1 MSRVWSE
8 CGTAGCTAVTVPGR
22 GRCLLHL
29 AEPEQRDALAA
40 LAPGA
45 DVDLRGVRFTP
56 ELWQSVAAAVDAR
69 FGTAR
74 FDAARFPAGVRCSG
88 LRFGGPAYFEGAHFE
103 GEAHFTGAEF
113 ADYAG
118 FDSAVFTGVAHFQ
131 EVRFHGEAR
140 FVAAWF
146 AADALFDGVSCAA
159 TARFSGAW
167 FDGTG
172 AFTSARFSG
181 RAHFTEA
188 WFRRRG
194 DTSADFSDA
203 SFAQRAGFRGTRF
216 RGRAVFAAA
225 VFRSEW
231 HGPLVCV
238 DELWMRGAVF
248 AVPFRIGIA
257 ARRVD
262 MNRMRCESTA
272 AFQLRYA
279 AVSLRDA
286 VLAEPITLSYEAMP
300 FMAGTRQLEDEMPRE
315 EGSVGVHLLR
325 LSGVNAGHLVL
336 TDVDLSRCEF
346 SGAYNLDRIGL
357 AGRCEY
363 GAPPPGLRHGGSR
376 FPACWWSRRRV
387 VVEEQYWRA
396 LPTDSRTAADTDGWV
411 TGLGHP
417 DPAQSPTADDVAIVY
432 RQLRKALE
440 DTKNEPGAADFY
452 YGEMEMRRHN
462 KDTPP
467 GERALLH
474 AYWLLS
480 GYGLRASRALAA
492 LVCAMGLTV
501 LLLMQWGLPAAPP
514 SARMVGQMSAYGG
527 EVVLVPDTSG
537 RALPHDRWTRW
548 TAARLERA
556 GRVVVNS
563 VVFRSSGQDLTQ
575 QGVWIEMGSRLC
587 EPVLFGLAVLAA
599 RGRVQR

>member
-1 MSRVWSE
+1 MI
-8 CGTAGCTAVTVPGR
+8 VPGH
-22 GRCLLHL
+22 GRCLRHL
-29 AEPEQRDALAA
+29 DEPAQHAALAA

-45 DVDLRGVRFTP
+45 DVDFRGVHFTE
-56 ELWQSVAAAVDAR
+56 ELWQSVTSAMEAR

-74 FDAARFPAGVRCSG
+74 FDTARFPSGVRCSG
-88 LRFGGPAYFEGAHFE
+88 ARFEGPAYFEGALFE
-103 GEAHFTGAEF
+103 GGSHFTGAEF

-118 FDSAVFTGVAHFQ
+118 FDAAVFAGPAYFR
-131 EVRFHGEAR
+131 EVRFHGEVRFVVAR
-140 FVAAWF
+140 FAAEAF
-146 AADALFDGVSCAA
+146 FDGVSCASA
-159 TARFSGAW
+159 ARFSEAT
-167 FDGTG
+167 FDGVA

-181 RAHFTEA
+181 PAHFTET
-188 WFRRRG
+188 WFRQQRN
-194 DTSADFSDA
+194 TCADFSEA
-203 SFAQRAGFRGTRF
+203 HFTRPAGFRGARF
-216 RGRAVFAAA
+216 RGRVAFAEAVFE
-225 VFRSEW
+225 SEW
-231 HGPLVCV
+231 RGPVVCA

-248 AVPFRIGIA
+248 RMPLRIGIA
-257 ARRVD
+257 ALRVD
-262 MNRMRCESTA
+262 MNGVRCESTA

-286 VLAEPITLSYEAMP
+286 VLAEPVTLSYEAMP
-300 FMAGTRQLEDEMPRE
+300 FMAGPRQLEQEMPRE
-315 EGSVGVHLLR
+315 EGSVAVRLLR
-325 LSGVNAGHLVL
+325 LSGVNAAHLVL

-346 SGAYNLDRIGL
+346 SGAYNLDQISL

-363 GAPPPGLRHGGSR
+363 GVPPAGLRRGNAW
-376 FPACWWSRRRV
+376 FPLQWWSRRRV

-396 LPTDSRTAADTDGWV
+396 LPVDGRTEADTGGWL

-440 DTKNEPGAADFY
+440 DTKNQPGAADFY

-467 GERALLH
+467 GERSLLH

-480 GYGLRASRALAA
+480 GYGLRASRALWA
-492 LVCAMGLTV
+492 LVCAMGVTV
-501 LLLMQWGLPAAPP
+501 LLLMLFGLPAAPP
-514 SARMVGQMSAYGG
+514 TSRMTGQVPSGG
-527 EVVLVPDTSG
+527 GTVVLTPDLAGQSVP
-537 RALPHDRWTRW
+537 RHVLDRFS
-548 TAARLERA
+548 AARLERA

-575 QGVWIEMGSRLC
+575 GGMWIEMVSRLG
-587 EPVLFGLAVLAA
+587 EPVLLGLAVLAA

>member
-1 MSRVWSE
+1 MSQVRSQ
-8 CGTAGCTAVTVPGR
+8 CGHAGCTAVAVPGR
-22 GRCLLHL
+22 RGCLRHL
-29 AEPEQRDALAA
+29 EESEQRDFLAT

-45 DVDLRGVRFTP
+45 DVDFRGVRFTAA
-56 ELWQSVAAAVDAR
+56 LWQALTAAVGTR
-69 FGTAR
+69 FGQAR
-74 FDAARFPAGVRCSG
+74 FDTAHFPNGMRCSG
-88 LRFGGPAYFEGAHFE
+88 VRFAGPAYFEGAFFE
-103 GEAHFTGAEF
+103 GEALFTGAEF

-118 FDSAVFTGVAHFQ
+118 FEAARFTGGAYFR

-140 FVAAWF
+140 FVAVRFGSGAF
-146 AADALFDGVSCAA
+146 FDGVSCAS
-159 TARFSGAW
+159 TARFAHAW
-167 FDGTG
+167 FEGAA
-172 AFTSARFSG
+172 AFTSAGFQGSV
-181 RAHFTEA
+181 HFTEA
-188 WFRRRG
+188 RFLRPS

-203 SFAQRAGFRGTRF
+203 HFAKSAGFYGARF
-216 RGRAVFAAA
+216 QGRAVFAQAI
-225 VFRSEW
+225 FEHEW
-231 HGPLVCV
+231 RGPVVCT

-248 AVPFRIGIA
+248 KAPLRIGIA
-257 ARRVD
+257 AQRVD
-262 MNRMRCESTA
+262 MNRVRCDSTA
-272 AFQLRYA
+272 AFHLRYA

-286 VLAEPITLSYEAMP
+286 VLAEPITLSYEPMP
-300 FMAGTRQLEDEMPRE
+300 FMAGTRPLEQEMPRD
-315 EGSVGVHLLR
+315 EGSVAVHLLR
-325 LSGVNAGHLVL
+325 LSGVNAAHLVL

-346 SGAYNLDRIGL
+346 SGAYHLDQISL
-357 AGRCEY
+357 SGRCGY
-363 GAPPPGLRHGGSR
+363 GTPPLGLRHGSTW
-376 FPACWWSRRRV
+376 FSICWWSPRRV

-396 LPTDSRTAADTDGWV
+396 LPGENRTDADTDGWL

-462 KDTPP
+462 KATPR

-480 GYGLRASRALAA
+480 GYGLRASRAVAA
-492 LVCAMGLTV
+492 LLCAMAVTV
-501 LLLMQWGLPAAPP
+501 LLLLLYGLPGAPP
-514 SARMVGQMSAYGG
+514 TPRMTGRIPAGGG
-527 EVVLVPDTSG
+527 EVVLTPDTAAKKPPKSLH
-537 RALPHDRWTRW
+537 RFS
-548 TAARLERA
+548 TARMERA

>member
-1 MSRVWSE
+1 M
-8 CGTAGCTAVTVPGR
+8 PGS
-22 GRCLLHL
+22 GHCLRHL
-29 AEPEQRDALAA
+29 EESEQRDALES

-45 DVDLRGVRFTP
+45 DVDFRGVHFTQ
-56 ELWQSVAAAVDAR
+56 ELWQSLTTAVDAR

-74 FDAARFPAGVRCSG
+74 FDTARFPAGVRCSG
-88 LRFGGPAYFEGAHFE
+88 LRFTGPAYFEGAFFA
-103 GEAHFTGAEF
+103 GEAHFTGADF

-118 FDSAVFTGVAHFQ
+118 FDAARFAGTAYLR
-131 EVRFHGEAR
+131 EVRFHREVR

-146 AADALFDGVSCAA
+146 AADAFFDGVSCASVA
-159 TARFSGAW
+159 EFSQAW
-167 FDGTG
+167 FEGVA
-172 AFTSARFSG
+172 AFPSARFSG
-181 RAHFTEA
+181 SVRFTEA
-188 WFRRRG
+188 WFRRQD
-194 DTSADFSDA
+194 DTSADFSEA
-203 SFAQRAGFRGTRF
+203 HFAKSAGFSGARF
-216 RGRAVFAAA
+216 RGRAVFAGA
-225 VFRSEW
+225 VFESEW
-231 HGPLVCV
+231 RGPVVCA

-248 AVPFRIGIA
+248 RTPLRIGIA
-257 ARRVD
+257 ARRLD
-262 MNRMRCESTA
+262 MNRVRCESPA

-286 VLAEPITLSYEAMP
+286 VFAEPVTLAYEAMP
-300 FMAGTRQLEDEMPRE
+300 FMAGPRQLEQEMPRE
-315 EGSVGVHLLR
+315 EGSVDVHLLR
-325 LSGVNAGHLVL
+325 LSGVNAAHLVL

-346 SGAYNLDRIGL
+346 SGAYNLDQIGL
-357 AGRCEY
+357 AGRCGY
-363 GAPPPGLRHGGSR
+363 GAPPPGLRRHGNTW
-376 FPACWWSRRRV
+376 FPVRWWSRRRV

-396 LPTDSRTAADTDGWV
+396 LPGENRTDVDTDGWA

-417 DPAQSPTADDVAIVY
+417 DPAQSPSADDVAIVY

-462 KDTPP
+462 KDTPR

-480 GYGLRASRALAA
+480 GYGLRASRALGA
-492 LVCAMGLTV
+492 LLAAMGATV
-501 LLLMQWGLPAAPP
+501 LLLMLYGLPAAPMT
-514 SARMVGQMSAYGG
+514 SSMTGQVPAGGG
-527 EVVLVPDTSG
+527 EVVLTPNASGRKVPKEVPDRFS
-537 RALPHDRWTRW
+537 
-548 TAARLERA
+548 AARLERA

-575 QGVWIEMGSRLC
+575 GGMWIEMGSRLS